1 MEEAPQKATKKGKG
15 KNSTELP
22 QFDFDRLPLL
32 LNQAQAAQV
41 LGVSEPYLKK
51 SRSDGRRKG
60 RTPAPD
66 FVYVDGKV
74 RYHRETLKEW
84 AANLERRQAV

>member
-1 MEEAPQKATKKGKG
+1 MATTPQAASKRGKR
-15 KNSTELP
+15 KNPTELL

-32 LNQAQAAQV
+32 LNSEQAAQV
-41 LGVSEPYLKK
+41 LGVSVPYLKQ

-84 AANLERRQAV
+84 AANLEKRQAV